1 MWRFLESR
9 GTTTQLGRPG
19 VYTEE
24 DKLTETDRKSPLVQV
39 SADRLRQLVLARDPG
54 VLIGSLTEIAA
65 LLGVGIVTVQ
75 QAARVLEYQGLL
87 VVRRGPNGGYYGA
100 RPDDAALE
108 RSMAAW
114 LQARRSNS
122 HEALEIVT
130 LLESELIGA
139 AARCVDDALLEELRG
154 LAAGIE
160 RCATGEDRLAFE
172 EELHDLLFRMTER
185 PLIELLSRV
194 TLRYHVTQPIPV
206 LFAGAEGMAAWQAG
220 RRRTLAAIL
229 QRDEALARF
238 EADRHRAETLRR
250 LRAVT
255 ATG

>member
-1 MWRFLESR
+1 MKGRQGERIAAGRLR
-9 GTTTQLGRPG
+9 GDG
-19 VYTEE
+19 
-24 DKLTETDRKSPLVQV
+24 KLTGSDEKLPRHPLVQV
-39 SADRLRQLVLARDPG
+39 SADRLRKLVLACDPG
-54 VLIGSLTEIAA
+54 VLIGSLAEVAA

-87 VVRRGPNGGYYGA
+87 VVRRGPGGGYYGA

-114 LQARRSNS
+114 LHSHRSNS
-122 HEALEIVT
+122 HEALEMVT
-130 LLESELIGA
+130 LLESELIAA
-139 AARCVDDALLEELRG
+139 AARCINEALRDELQV
-154 LAAGIE
+154 LATGIE
-160 RCATGEDRLAFE
+160 RCETGEDRIAFE
-172 EELHDLLFRMTER
+172 EGLHDLLFRMTER

-194 TLRYHVTQPIPV
+194 TLRYYSTQSLPA
-206 LFAGAEGMAAWQAG
+206 LFAGDDGMAAWKAG
-220 RRRTLAAIL
+220 RHRTLAAIL

-255 ATG
+255 STD

>member
-1 MWRFLESR
+1 MRE
-9 GTTTQLGRPG
+9 GMGR
-19 VYTEE
+19 
-24 DKLTETDRKSPLVQV
+24 LTESDGKSPRHPLVQV
-39 SADRLRQLVLARDPG
+39 AADRLRKLVLACDPG
-54 VLIGSLTEIAA
+54 VLIGSLAEIAA

-100 RPDDAALE
+100 RPDDAAFE

-114 LQARRSNS
+114 LHAHRSDR
-122 HEALEIVT
+122 HEALEMVT
-130 LLESELIGA
+130 LLEGELIA
-139 AARCVDDALLEELRG
+139 AAACCADDALHVELRA

-160 RCATGEDRLAFE
+160 RCGTGADRIAFE
-172 EELHDLLFRMTER
+172 EDLHDLLFRMTER

-194 TLRYHVTQPIPV
+194 TLRYYSTLSIPA
-206 LFAGAEGMAAWQAG
+206 LFAGADGMAAWQAG

-229 QRDEALARF
+229 QHDAALARF

-255 ATG
+255 SAD